1 MTASPWTDERLG
13 RLRTLWLEGKTAAQ
27 IASDLSPG
35 ISRSAVLGKVR
46 RMGLSV
52 RRSAGRT
59 RAPDTSRPQPPEALA
74 VQPMTSAPGR
84 AVRVGGDASRGVESG
99 RATLGSVGRHAC
111 RWPLGDPLR
120 ADFTLCGDRVARGAY
135 CGPHAEIAY
144 RPAHDTPLSL
154 ERLAR
159 IN

>member
-1 MTASPWTDERLG
+1 MTASPWTDERLN

-27 IASDLSPG
+27 IARDLSPG

-52 RRSAGRT
+52 RRVAGRT
-59 RAPDTSRPQPPEALA
+59 RAPDTSRPQPREALA
-74 VQPMTSAPGR
+74 GQPMTSAPGR
-84 AVRVGGDASRGVESG
+84 AVPFGVHASPGGVAG

-111 RWPLGDPLR
+111 RWPLGDPLT
-120 ADFTLCGDRVARGAY
+120 AGFTLCGDRVARGAY
-135 CGPHAEIAY
+135 CRPHAEIAY
-144 RPAHDTPLSL
+144 RPARDTPLSL

-159 IN
+159 MT